1 MNPKKLLDIIAEG
14 ESTTVEF
21 KRKSTTALKLAKE
34 IAAMA
39 NTSGGFLIVG
49 VDDNRKIYGIESEKA
64 ESDIVTQACT
74 FYIEPPLEPD
84 ISIISIHDK
93 DVLLLRITE
102 SKIKPH
108 RVIKDCNEKLSEQ
121 KVYIR
126 LGEKSVEASR
136 EMTRLMK
143 HQTEDKPVKL
153 SIGENEKRLFAYLEK
168 KERITVKDFA
178 RIVNISDRRAER
190 LLIRLVRI
198 GTLSIHND
206 SNRDYFTLK

>member
-153 SIGENEKRLFAYLEK
+153 SI
-168 KERITVKDFA
+168 
-178 RIVNISDRRAER
+178 
-190 LLIRLVRI
+190 
-198 GTLSIHND
+198 
-206 SNRDYFTLK
+206 